1 MQVQAK
7 IGIRERFDPFYLLI
21 TSFSVCSLGNYA
33 VMTILAL
40 YFVQDLQLAATQA
53 GALLLFTSLSFRLSR
68 LFIAPV
74 VDRIPLRLAI
84 VLALFLTSVGY
95 VGLTTVRIPLL
106 VILLL
111 FIIGLGHSSTV
122 LLVKLLVSQAQST
135 GNASDSQ
142 FSRYAALTT
151 GVNIAA
157 AVGSS
162 IGGLLLVRWGAGG
175 VFFVAAS
182 SYAIAGLLAFWIPVM
197 EMRKSEQPIN
207 WILAL
212 RLTLKQPAIWRVM
225 LFTVLAFFLYT
236 QSYASL
242 PIFISGALHRP
253 ELLSSTFALNAV
265 LVVVGQLPIS
275 RLVLY
280 LRIPLSQLVTL
291 AFVAFAVCFALLP
304 LFPGVV
310 IIYVAV
316 AFWTLAEMLMLP
328 ALDALV
334 AEGALVEYRQAAFAL
349 DIITVAIGE
358 GVGNLFG
365 VSLGSALLQ
374 SGNFSQLYTI
384 LAFGAL
390 GAAVVTIFVAKRNES
405 IVLRLLNGQSPIPT
419 GQTQLLM
426 VQPGLM
432 EKGGM
437 GQSLLMWLGA
447 GSYHDD
453 RSFLE
458 AHPEIVAV
466 STRELDDFIEQQP
479 DQAGREML
487 ADRLKILRDIRGR
500 VAGLVRMAYVNMYG
514 GLTLELPKWL
524 EEFRQQ
530 LTDVDNKEQSL
541 DQTASWRMTR

>member
-236 QSYASL
+236 PSYASL
-242 PIFISGALHRP
+242 PIFIS
-253 ELLSSTFALNAV
+253 
-265 LVVVGQLPIS
+265 
-275 RLVLY
+275 
-280 LRIPLSQLVTL
+280 
-291 AFVAFAVCFALLP
+291 
-304 LFPGVV
+304 
-310 IIYVAV
+310 
-316 AFWTLAEMLMLP
+316 
-328 ALDALV
+328 
-334 AEGALVEYRQAAFAL
+334 
-349 DIITVAIGE
+349 
-358 GVGNLFG
+358 
-365 VSLGSALLQ
+365 
-374 SGNFSQLYTI
+374 
-384 LAFGAL
+384 
-390 GAAVVTIFVAKRNES
+390 
-405 IVLRLLNGQSPIPT
+405 
-419 GQTQLLM
+419 
-426 VQPGLM
+426 
-432 EKGGM
+432 
-437 GQSLLMWLGA
+437 
-447 GSYHDD
+447 
-453 RSFLE
+453 
-458 AHPEIVAV
+458 
-466 STRELDDFIEQQP
+466 
-479 DQAGREML
+479 
-487 ADRLKILRDIRGR
+487 
-500 VAGLVRMAYVNMYG
+500 
-514 GLTLELPKWL
+514 
-524 EEFRQQ
+524 
-530 LTDVDNKEQSL
+530 
-541 DQTASWRMTR
+541 